1 VTRGNDDDNNT
12 ATTTPPE
19 DPTIYWDLEDFD

>member
-1 VTRGNDDDNNT
+1 VTRGNDDNNNT